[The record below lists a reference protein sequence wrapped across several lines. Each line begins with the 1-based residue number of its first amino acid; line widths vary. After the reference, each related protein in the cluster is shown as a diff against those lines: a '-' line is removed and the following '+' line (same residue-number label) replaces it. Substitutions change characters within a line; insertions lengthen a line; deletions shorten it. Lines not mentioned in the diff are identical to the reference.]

1 MTTKAQ
7 ESKLGLDFVC
17 SQNLTFYLHK
27 MELVN
32 ENIYPKKKKKISYDN
47 KQLHL
52 VQKRHRK
59 LIKIIV

>member
-32 ENIYPKKKKKISYDN
+32 ENIYPKKKKKIPTTINNSIWYKN
-47 KQLHL
+47 GTVSL
-52 VQKRHRK
+52 
-59 LIKIIV
+59 